1 MSDLI
6 CPVCQTLIPV
16 QRTQLPHDHVGADGQ
31 RATHK
36 TFDVMAKHLYA
47 KMPELGRCDG
57 SGAIF
62 DVPD

>member
-1 MSDLI
+1 
-6 CPVCQTLIPV
+6 
-16 QRTQLPHDHVGADGQ
+16 
-31 RATHK
+31 
-36 TFDVMAKHLYA
+36 VMAKHLYA

>member
-1 MSDLI
+1 MSNLI

-16 QRTQLPHDHVGADGQ
+16 QRTQLPHDHVG
-31 RATHK
+31 
-36 TFDVMAKHLYA
+36 
-47 KMPELGRCDG
+47 